1 MKPSPLRARRLLRG
15 LVLRQVEDAT
25 GISGSM
31 ISALERAEVPLR
43 GNRLEN
49 LARFYATPPA
59 RLVAEMR
66 AWTAHA
72 RGRGQLHDGNL
83 VPPSSAA

>member
-1 MKPSPLRARRLLRG
+1 

-31 ISALERAEVPLR
+31 LSALERAEVPLR

-59 RLVAEMR
+59 RLVEEMR
-66 AWTAHA
+66 AWVARA
-72 RGRGQLHDGNL
+72 RGGAQPRDGTL
-83 VPPSSAA
+83 EPPSSAA